1 LVLTTD
7 GGIEMSTES
16 LSRWGSVALIVTA
29 VLFAA
34 GGILVAVSPGG
45 GLASP
50 TAPLIY
56 YLGTIA
62 AIPAIVTLY
71 AAQRPQSGKLGFA
84 GFLLGVVGAAMY
96 SGPELALLAG
106 TAGAAGWH
114 DVWGFA
120 MGNVLLIGPPS
131 FFIGLGLLGIA
142 TARGRV
148 FPRWAGILLATGS
161 FLWLIAFVL
170 SMVPGLLTVANLV
183 GSAGMAWI
191 GWIIWSSAGDSAA
204 ETAVMA

>member
-1 LVLTTD
+1 
-7 GGIEMSTES
+7 MSIHS

-29 VLFAA
+29 VLFAV
-34 GGILVAVSPGG
+34 GGILVAVLPGG

-56 YLGTIA
+56 YLGTLTAVPAVIA
-62 AIPAIVTLY
+62 LY
-71 AAQRPQSGKLGFA
+71 AAQRQQSGKVGFA
-84 GFLLGVVGAAMY
+84 GFLLGLVGAVMY
-96 SGPELALLAG
+96 SGPEFALLAG

-120 MGNVLLIGPPS
+120 MGNILLIGPPA

-142 TARGRV
+142 ATRGPV

-161 FLWLIAFVL
+161 FLWLIAFLL
-170 SMVPGLLTVANLV
+170 SMVPGLLTVANLI

-191 GWIIWSSAGDSAA
+191 GWTLWSTADESAPQ
-204 ETAVMA
+204 TVMVN